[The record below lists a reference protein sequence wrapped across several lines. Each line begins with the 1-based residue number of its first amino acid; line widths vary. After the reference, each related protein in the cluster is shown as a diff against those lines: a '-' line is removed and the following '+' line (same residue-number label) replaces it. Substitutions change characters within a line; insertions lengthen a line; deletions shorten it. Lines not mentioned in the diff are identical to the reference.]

1 MTFINMSKLRTKIKR
16 ILEQETERWPTIEEE
31 EIAAQYV
38 LDKYKNKFTVE
49 YLIERIPFLKDY
61 NIIIE
66 PGNSP
71 HDDRTDGMQYRIEMG
86 FKKVIQD
93 KELNIGGVYVNFDK
107 IFVFSDF
114 IFFPSKNNSTVFYN
128 FVIKN
133 RVVIDSKK
141 TDNPE
146 LDMKTYIF
154 KQGILLVSEKL
165 SYLGQIMVNGLK
177 RKIMKKGQMEF
188 NDPDI
193 FPESELDNIINE
205 INKVLFNF
213 EEFVSNLGV
222 EIKR

>member
-1 MTFINMSKLRTKIKR
+1 MSKLRTKIKR

-165 SYLGQIMVNGLK
+165 SYLGEIMVNGLK